1 MKKLRN
7 ILLAGLVAFGL
18 NASAQELMI
27 DLGHSEVGFSVKH
40 LMITNVKGKFTD
52 YDGDIE
58 FDMKNK
64 AFNAFDATIKATSI
78 DTGIEKRDDHLRSA
92 DFFEVAKYPDI
103 KFVMSSYEKKSD
115 TNGVLKGDITIRG
128 VSKPVELNATIN
140 GVIKDMA
147 GKTKIGFSLDGQINR
162 KDFGLNWNK
171 ALEFGGVAV
180 GDEVKLMAEIQAV
193 VLED

>member
-64 AFNAFDATIKATSI
+64 AFKAFDATVKAKSI
-78 DTGIEKRDDHLRSA
+78 DTGIEKRDDHLRDA
-92 DFFEVAKYPDI
+92 DFFEVDKYPDI

-115 TNGVLKGDITIRG
+115 TSGILKGNMTIRG
-128 VSKPVELNATIN
+128 ISKPIELNATIN

-180 GDEVKLMAEIQAV
+180 GDEVKLMIEIQAV